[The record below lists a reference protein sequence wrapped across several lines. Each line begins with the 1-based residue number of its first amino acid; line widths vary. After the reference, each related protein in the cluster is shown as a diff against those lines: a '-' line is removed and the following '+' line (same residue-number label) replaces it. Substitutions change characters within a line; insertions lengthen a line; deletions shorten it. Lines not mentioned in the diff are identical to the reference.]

1 LSIPRIHSNG
11 LEWIPMEL
19 EKKQGVFVKS
29 SSMSYRHRKVAI
41 VGTGLVGMSY
51 AYALTIKGLVR
62 EIGLINRTAAKAEG
76 EAMDLSHGLPFVNPI
91 DIRAGGYEMCRDAQM
106 VVIAAGAN
114 QKEGETRLDLAR
126 RNVKII
132 EDVVPKILQH
142 NPDAILLMVSN
153 PVDILTHAA
162 LKVSGL
168 PPGRVIGSGTV
179 LDTMRFR
186 YLLSEFY
193 DVDPR
198 NVHGYVIGEHG
209 DSEVL
214 VWSRVNI
221 AGIPL
226 LDYCEA
232 CGRSIEAR
240 KKAIDADVRNAAYHV
255 IEKKQATYY
264 AIGLAMIRITEAVFM
279 NQQSV
284 LTVGTLLQGEYGL
297 SDVCISLPCIVGATG
312 IERVLT
318 NPLAEE
324 EEAALRDSAKILRQG
339 LASVGY

>member
-1 LSIPRIHSNG
+1 MRESIST
-11 LEWIPMEL
+11 
-19 EKKQGVFVKS
+19 
-29 SSMSYRHRKVAI
+29 HRKVTVIGA
-41 VGTGLVGMSY
+41 GMVGMSY

-76 EAMDLSHGLPFVNPI
+76 EAMDLSHGLPFTRPM
-91 DIRAGGYEMCRDAQM
+91 DIRAGGYELCTDAQI

-114 QKEGETRLDLAR
+114 QEEGETRLDLAR
-126 RNVKII
+126 RNVKIV
-132 EDVVPKILQH
+132 EDIVPRVMER

-153 PVDILTHAA
+153 PVDILTHVA

-168 PPGRVIGSGTV
+168 PPERVIGSGTV

-186 YLLSEFY
+186 HLLSEHS

-226 LDYCEA
+226 MDYCEA
-232 CGRSIEAR
+232 CGKSIETR
-240 KKAIDADVRNAAYHV
+240 KQQIEDDVKNAAYHV
-255 IEKKQATYY
+255 IEKKEATYY
-264 AIGLAMIRITEAVFM
+264 AIGLAMVRITEAVLM
-279 NQQSV
+279 NQHSV
-284 LTVGTLLQGEYGL
+284 LTVGTLMQGEYGFK
-297 SDVCISLPCIVGATG
+297 DVSLSLPCVVGAEG
-312 IERVLT
+312 VHHVLKNT
-318 NPLAEE
+318 LSRD
-324 EEAALRDSAKILRQG
+324 EEAALRKSAQVLREG
-339 LASVGY
+339 LDSVGY